1 LLDSELQ
8 AAREQIKALIT
19 EKHSLDTKLH
29 NTERLSSQLQADLD
43 YQIHT
48 LRGNLKSMTEDNR
61 ELKEQEEEL
70 RGELEQLTRA
80 RDNFKQ

>member
-1 LLDSELQ
+1 
-8 AAREQIKALIT
+8 
-19 EKHSLDTKLH
+19 
-29 NTERLSSQLQADLD
+29 
-43 YQIHT
+43 
-48 LRGNLKSMTEDNR
+48 MTEDNR